1 MDPIIKYIT
10 NVEALKF
17 LVRIISYVY
26 DNSVNVVHC
35 SWMQISVTMDEN
47 YMSSFFFNHNGLC
60 GRFQTNLYCP
70 KF

>member
-1 MDPIIKYIT
+1 MDPIIKDIT

-26 DNSVNVVHC
+26 DNYVNLVHC
-35 SWMQISVTMDEN
+35 SWMQISVIMDEN
-47 YMSSFFFNHNGLC
+47 YPSSFFFNHNGLC
-60 GRFQTNLYCP
+60 GRFQEKLYYP

>member
-26 DNSVNVVHC
+26 DNSINVVHC
-35 SWMQISVTMDEN
+35 SWMKIICHPSFSTIMGFVEGFKQICIAQNFKDE
-47 YMSSFFFNHNGLC
+47 
-60 GRFQTNLYCP
+60 
-70 KF
+70 